1 MAKDQYKYFRIEARE
16 LLDGMGRAVLELE
29 RGPSSAGSGGAAGD
43 GTAELVARIL
53 RMAHTLKGASRIVK
67 QPGIADFAHEIEDIF
82 GAYRD
87 KAGRVAAED
96 IHRALKILDGI
107 GVKLATLDA
116 PPSAASAPVTATPTL
131 ASPAPSVKEQR
142 PAPPSPDTTSH
153 ATSHATPPTSPQS
166 QAARGTAAKGD
177 AFETVR
183 IELGEVDTLLNGVA
197 ETSVQ
202 LTGLR
207 HELENLERARRLAN
221 SLAETFARHAKFET
235 EATGYVVSRARTVSV
250 IEELQQQLERVTRN
264 LAGGLQQVSAELE
277 QVRESANFL
286 RLLPASVIFGP
297 LERVARDAAHS
308 LGKQVRFG
316 AAGGSIR
323 LDAHVLSGL
332 RDALLHIVRNSVA
345 HGIELPEGRRAAGKD
360 PTGAVKLTIERREND
375 VVFTCRDDGRGIDV
389 ESIRRAAVQ
398 RGLLSPSAAS
408 ALDLDGAIHLILRG
422 GFTTKNSIDEIS
434 GRGIGLDVAHETAE
448 RMKGRLELRSAPGA
462 GTTIE
467 IRVPVSLSALMAL
480 EVESANTIAAIP
492 ISAVRRTVRI
502 AASEVARSAESETI
516 LFDGEP
522 VPFLP
527 LNRALSSALLGA
539 ASSALD
545 SKRLAWSAV
554 IVESASGRAAIA
566 VDRLRAA
573 TNIVVRPLPQS
584 ARSSTLVSGASLNA
598 EGDPQLVLDP
608 EALVA
613 RACRAQARDAEI
625 TPKKRACVLVI
636 DDSLTTRM
644 LEQSILE
651 SAGYEVD
658 VAISAEEGL
667 ERARARQY
675 GLFLVDVEM
684 PGMDGFEF
692 VSRTRAD
699 ARLSKT
705 PAILVTSRNAPE
717 DRRRGEQAGAS
728 AYIVKGEFDQSYL
741 LRMTRELVGWT

>member
-1 MAKDQYKYFRIEARE
+1 
-16 LLDGMGRAVLELE
+16 V
-29 RGPSSAGSGGAAGD
+29 
-43 GTAELVARIL
+43 
-53 RMAHTLKGASRIVK
+53 
-67 QPGIADFAHEIEDIF
+67 
-82 GAYRD
+82 YRD
-87 KAGRVAAED
+87 KGGRVAAD
-96 IHRALKILDGI
+96 HTNRALHILDG
-107 GVKLATLDA
+107 VAAKLSDLDA
-116 PPSAASAPVTATPTL
+116 PVVASSLASDTQARTMEALSRSSPFQSRDETQSEADTATLRRAIPFEQSSTDRR
-131 ASPAPSVKEQR
+131 VKRTVVSNE
-142 PAPPSPDTTSH
+142 
-153 ATSHATPPTSPQS
+153 
-166 QAARGTAAKGD
+166 D

-202 LTGLR
+202 LTALR
-207 HELENLERARRLAN
+207 HEVENLERARRLAN

-235 EATGYVVSRARTVSV
+235 EATGYVVSRSRTLSV
-250 IEELQQQLERVTRN
+250 VEELQQQIERVTRN
-264 LAGGLQQVSAELE
+264 LSGGVQQVSAELE

-286 RLLPASVIFGP
+286 RLLPASTIFGP
-297 LERVARDAAHS
+297 LERAARDAAQS
-308 LGKQVRFG
+308 LGKQVRFA

-323 LDAHVLSGL
+323 LDAHVLAGM
-332 RDALLHIVRNSVA
+332 RDALLHVVRNAIA
-345 HGIELPEGRRAAGKD
+345 HGIEAAAERRAVGKD
-360 PTGAVKLTIERREND
+360 DCGVIQLTIERRESD
-375 VVFTCRDDGRGIDV
+375 VVFACRDDGRGINV
-389 ESIRRAAVQ
+389 ESIRRTAVE
-398 RGLLSPSAAS
+398 RGLLSPSAAA
-408 ALDLDGAIHLILRG
+408 ALDRDGAIRLILRG
-422 GFTTKNSIDEIS
+422 GFTTKNSVDEIS
-434 GRGIGLDVAHETAE
+434 GRGIGLDAAREAAE
-448 RMKGRLELRSAPGA
+448 RLKGRLELRSEPGA

-480 EVESANTIAAIP
+480 EVESASTVAAIP

-502 AASEVARSAESETI
+502 PASDVARSAESDTI
-516 LFDGEP
+516 LFEGEP

-527 LNRALSSALLGA
+527 LNTALLASA

-545 SKRLAWSAV
+545 SKRPAWSAV
-554 IVESASGRAAIA
+554 IVESGAGRAAIA

-573 TNIVVRPLPQS
+573 ANIVVRPLPRS
-584 ARSSTLVSGASLNA
+584 ARSSALVSGASLNA

-613 RACRAQARDAEI
+613 RALRAQVRDTEAA
-625 TPKKRACVLVI
+625 PRKRACVLVI

-651 SAGYEVD
+651 SAGYEVE
-658 VAISAEEGL
+658 VATSAEEGL
-667 ERARARQY
+667 EKARARPY

-699 ARLSKT
+699 ARLSKV

-741 LRMTRELVGWT
+741 LRMTRELVGWA

>member
-29 RGPSSAGSGGAAGD
+29 RGASGGSSGAAGEGAAD
-43 GTAELVARIL
+43 LVARIL

-82 GAYRD
+82 EAHRD
-87 KAGRVAAED
+87 TAGHVAAEP
-96 IHRALKILDGI
+96 IHQALKILDGI
-107 GVKLATLDA
+107 GAKLVTLDA
-116 PPSAASAPVTATPTL
+116 PAGAASPGSTASAPTPSAVLVTPAARERQPVETAAPDTNPRPQ
-131 ASPAPSVKEQR
+131 PAPGA
-142 PAPPSPDTTSH
+142 APLNDT
-153 ATSHATPPTSPQS
+153 
-166 QAARGTAAKGD
+166 
-177 AFETVR
+177 FETVR

-202 LTGLR
+202 LTALR
-207 HELENLERARRLAN
+207 HEIENLERARRLAN
-221 SLAETFARHAKFET
+221 SLAETFARHAKFEA

-250 IEELQQQLERVTRN
+250 VEELQQQLEQVTRN
-264 LAGGLQQVSAELE
+264 LTGGMQQVSAELD

-286 RLLPASVIFGP
+286 RLLPASAIFGP
-297 LERVARDAAHS
+297 LERAARDAAHS
-308 LGKQVRFG
+308 LGKQVRFA
-316 AAGGSIR
+316 AAGGNIR

-332 RDALLHIVRNSVA
+332 RDALLHVVRNCVA

-360 PTGAVKLTIERREND
+360 PTGTIALAIERREND
-375 VVFTCRDDGRGIDV
+375 AVFTCRDDGRGIDV
-389 ESIRRAAVQ
+389 ESIKRTAVQ
-398 RGLLSPSAAS
+398 RGVLSPSAAS
-408 ALDLDGAIHLILRG
+408 ALDLDGAIRLILRG

-434 GRGIGLDVAHETAE
+434 GRGIGLDVAHEAAE
-448 RMKGRLELRSAPGA
+448 RLKGKLDLRSVPGK

-467 IRVPVSLSALMAL
+467 IRVPVLLSALIGL
-480 EVESANTIAAIP
+480 EVESANTVAAIP
-492 ISAVRRTVRI
+492 ISEVKRTVRLS
-502 AASEVARSAESETI
+502 ANEVARSADSETI

-527 LNRALSSALLGA
+527 LNRALNTALVSAAGSA
-539 ASSALD
+539 ALD
-545 SKRLAWSAV
+545 AKRPVWSAV
-554 IVESASGRAAIA
+554 IVESAGGRAAIA
-566 VDRLRAA
+566 VDRLRAV

-584 ARSSTLVSGASLNA
+584 ARSSPLVSGASLNT

-613 RACRAQARDAEI
+613 RAHRAQAREMEAA
-625 TPKKRACVLVI
+625 PKKRACVLVI

-651 SAGYEVD
+651 SAGYEVE
-658 VAISAEEGL
+658 VATSAEEGL
-667 ERARARQY
+667 EKARARQY

-741 LRMTRELVGWT
+741 LRMTRELVGRT

>member
-16 LLDGMGRAVLELE
+16 LLDGIGRAVLELE
-29 RGPSSAGSGGAAGD
+29 RGASGAAAGD
-43 GTAELVARIL
+43 GAAGQAAADLVARIL

-67 QPGIADFAHEIEDIF
+67 QPAIADFAHEIEDIF

-87 KAGRVAAED
+87 AAVHVAAKQ

-107 GVKLATLDA
+107 GAKLATLDA
-116 PPSAASAPVTATPTL
+116 PPGVTTPESAGSTQTSKTVLSVPATPDR
-131 ASPAPSVKEQR
+131 PATE
-142 PAPPSPDTTSH
+142 PAPPNTN
-153 ATSHATPPTSPQS
+153 S
-166 QAARGTAAKGD
+166 QTRIPAGAGAQQN

-183 IELGEVDTLLNGVA
+183 IEIGEVDTLLNGVA

-202 LTGLR
+202 LTVLR
-207 HELENLERARRLAN
+207 HEIENLERARRLAS

-235 EATGYVVSRARTVSV
+235 EATGYVVSRARTISV
-250 IEELQQQLERVTRN
+250 VEELQQQLERVSRN
-264 LAGGLQQVSAELE
+264 LAGGVQQVSAELE

-286 RLLPASVIFGP
+286 RLLPASAIFAP
-297 LERVARDAAHS
+297 LERTARDAAQS
-308 LGKQVRFG
+308 LGKQVRFA

-323 LDAHVLSGL
+323 LDAQVLSGL

-345 HGIELPEGRRAAGKD
+345 HGIELPSERRASGKD
-360 PTGAVKLTIERREND
+360 DCGAIHLAIERREND
-375 VVFTCRDDGRGIDV
+375 VVFACRDDGRGIDV

-398 RGLLSPSAAS
+398 RGMLSPSAAG
-408 ALDLDGAIHLILRG
+408 ALDLEGAIRLILRG

-434 GRGIGLDVAHETAE
+434 GRGIGLDAAREIAE
-448 RMKGRLELRSAPGA
+448 RLKGRLDVRSETGR

-480 EVESANTIAAIP
+480 EVESANMVAAIP

-502 AASEVARSAESETI
+502 AASEVARSAESEMV

-527 LNRALSSALLGA
+527 LHKALNTELLSAA
-539 ASSALD
+539 ASSGLD
-545 SKRLAWSAV
+545 SKRPVWSAV
-554 IVESASGRAAIA
+554 IVESSAGRAAIA

-584 ARSSTLVSGASLNA
+584 ARSSPLVSGASLNT

-613 RACRAQARDAEI
+613 RAQRGQARELEGS
-625 TPKKRACVLVI
+625 PKKRACVLVI

-651 SAGYEVD
+651 SAGYEVE
-658 VAISAEEGL
+658 VATSAEEGL
-667 ERARARQY
+667 EKARARQY

>member
-1 MAKDQYKYFRIEARE
+1 
-16 LLDGMGRAVLELE
+16 V
-29 RGPSSAGSGGAAGD
+29 GAA
-43 GTAELVARIL
+43 
-53 RMAHTLKGASRIVK
+53 
-67 QPGIADFAHEIEDIF
+67 
-82 GAYRD
+82 
-87 KAGRVAAED
+87 
-96 IHRALKILDGI
+96 
-107 GVKLATLDA
+107 
-116 PPSAASAPVTATPTL
+116 
-131 ASPAPSVKEQR
+131 
-142 PAPPSPDTTSH
+142 
-153 ATSHATPPTSPQS
+153 PQN
-166 QAARGTAAKGD
+166 D

-202 LTGLR
+202 LTALR

-221 SLAETFARHAKFET
+221 SLAETFARHGKFDT

-250 IEELQQQLERVTRN
+250 VEELQQQLERVTRD
-264 LAGGLQQVSAELE
+264 LTGGVQQVSAELE

-286 RLLPASVIFGP
+286 RLLPASAIFAP
-297 LERVARDAAHS
+297 LERTARDAAQS
-308 LGKQVRFG
+308 LGKQVRFA

-345 HGIELPEGRRAAGKD
+345 HGIELPDERGAAGKD
-360 PTGAVKLTIERREND
+360 LCGTIQLTIERREND
-375 VVFTCRDDGRGIDV
+375 VVFVCRDDGRGIDV

-398 RGLLSPSAAS
+398 RGVLSPAAAG
-408 ALDLDGAIHLILRG
+408 ALDLDGAMRLILRG

-434 GRGIGLDVAHETAE
+434 GRGIGLDAAKEAAE
-448 RMKGRLELRSAPGA
+448 RLKGRLDVQSASGR

-480 EVESANTIAAIP
+480 EVESANTVAAIP

-502 AASEVARSAESETI
+502 SASEVARSAESETI

-527 LNRALSSALLGA
+527 LNRALSTALL
-539 ASSALD
+539 ASTALD
-545 SKRLAWSAV
+545 SKRPAWSAV
-554 IVESASGRAAIA
+554 IVESSAGRAAIA

-573 TNIVVRPLPQS
+573 ANIVVRPLPRA
-584 ARSSTLVSGASLNA
+584 ARSSALVSGASLNA

-613 RACRAQARDAEI
+613 RARRAALAREPELA
-625 TPKKRACVLVI
+625 PKKRACVLVI

-651 SAGYEVD
+651 SAGYEVE
-658 VAISAEEGL
+658 VATSAEEGL
-667 ERARARQY
+667 EKARARQY

-699 ARLSKT
+699 ARLGKT

-728 AYIVKGEFDQSYL
+728 AYIVKGEFDQNYL
-741 LRMTRELVGWT
+741 LRMTRELVGWS